1 MQTVSETFAGTITVN
16 RQMRLALPRMAMSLL
31 IMSYLVADGVLISRF
46 VGTTALSALSMSYPL
61 TALLIAAGFM
71 IAAGGGA
78 VAARALGAQ
87 KHEEA
92 LRAFST
98 ALTTNVMLGLTLGL
112 LAWFGLDWVFELLG
126 IAPEQTE
133 FARDYQRVLLPA
145 TPLFLAAATFE
156 VFYTTAG
163 RPKAGLAASAASGIT
178 NVVFDILFMG
188 PLDMGMTGAAW
199 ATALLVHRRRLRT
212 LVLYAGKVPA
222 QARASPSRPEAAAN
236 GSRQRSSGV
245 RFQSFLC
252 GCHLALQ
259 PCFHQSFGYGWR
271 SSFTVYTFNC
281 VFHGFCAAS
290 SPILGFKVGAKEPHQ
305 VRRVFLQSYAL
316 AGLLSLASYLLTLPF
331 ARSVLGFFS
340 NEGGEAFE
348 LAVESFPIY
357 SLMILMLC
365 SNMLSSS
372 FFAAAGDGRSAGIL
386 AFART
391 LIFPCIGI
399 LILPELFG
407 TAGLWMASPA
417 TEAAALL
424 LSSVMFFLSRRKFGL
439 GRI

>member
-126 IAPEQTE
+126 ISPEQTE
-133 FARDYQRVLLPA
+133 FARDYQRVLLP
-145 TPLFLAAATFE
+145 
-156 VFYTTAG
+156 
-163 RPKAGLAASAASGIT
+163 ASGIT

-199 ATALLVHRRRLRT
+199 ATALSWLIGAACGLWYFMREKSPLKLELHLPDLKLLRT
-212 LVLYAGKVPA
+212 AAGNGLQEFVSNLSYVVAIWLYNRVFISHLGTAGV
-222 QARASPSRPEAAAN
+222 AA
-236 GSRQRSSGV
+236 
-245 RFQSFLC
+245 LTMC
-252 GCHLALQ
+252 
-259 PCFHQSFGYGWR
+259 
-271 SSFTVYTFNC
+271 SFTVYTFNC

-365 SNMLSSS
+365 TNMLSSS
-372 FFAAAGDGRSAGIL
+372 FFAAAGDGRSAAIL

>member
-98 ALTTNVMLGLTLGL
+98 ALTTNIMLGLTLGL

-126 IAPEQTE
+126 ISPEQTE

-156 VFYTTAG
+156 VFYTTSG

-199 ATALLVHRRRLRT
+199 ATALSWLIGAACGLWYFMREKSPLKLELHLPDLKLLRT
-212 LVLYAGKVPA
+212 AAGNGLQEFVSNLSYVVAIWLY
-222 QARASPSRPEAAAN
+222 
-236 GSRQRSSGV
+236 
-245 RFQSFLC
+245 
-252 GCHLALQ
+252 
-259 PCFHQSFGYGWR
+259 
-271 SSFTVYTFNC
+271 NC

-372 FFAAAGDGRSAGIL
+372 FFAAAGDGRSAAIL

-424 LSSVMFFLSRRKFGL
+424 LSCVMFFLSRRKFGL